1 MALAQS
7 TPDQNPPAQQP
18 SQQPS
23 QQPAQQPGQQP
34 DQATPDAG
42 GDPATLALERQNFD
56 AAERNL
62 NAAVSSCREIA
73 EAHAEEDQ
81 GQGFGGWL
89 SRAVR
94 SCLRWYISPEE
105 RYWQTMTDGL
115 GHVVASL
122 KAHEAVLHAH
132 GETVRSTQ
140 GECREL
146 VSQLQEVGPGTTAK
160 S

>member
-1 MALAQS
+1 MSGKKYGEASDNLGVRENLERIRQS
-7 TPDQNPPAQQP
+7 MVAYV
-18 SQQPS
+18 
-23 QQPAQQPGQQP
+23 ARAH
-34 DQATPDAG
+34 ATPDAG
-42 GDPATLALERQNFD
+42 GDSATLVLERQNF
-56 AAERNL
+56 AGPERNL